1 MNLNVLE
8 QFPANVPQP
17 RLYTEVE
24 RSALLSA
31 GVYLLV
37 KGAVDRQQP
46 HGEDE
51 IYYIVRGGAGFEFRE
66 GKEIRRTTV
75 TAGALLFVPAK
86 QEHRFFDITEEL
98 LALVFFAPP
107 EGSVRG

>member
-1 MNLNVLE
+1 MKINVLE
-8 QFPANVPQP
+8 RFPANVAQP
-17 RLYTEVE
+17 RPYTEVE
-24 RSALLSA
+24 RSGLLSA

-51 IYYIVRGGAGFEFRE
+51 IYYVVRGRAGFEYRE
-66 GKEIRRTTV
+66 GAEMRRISV
-75 TAGALLFVPAK
+75 AAGSLLFVPAE

-98 LALVFFAPP
+98 LALVLFAPP